1 MKETGKKFKYS
12 VGTMIEVPRG
22 ALTADEIAQTAEFF
36 SFGTNDLT
44 QTCLG
49 MSRDDSGSFLP
60 AYQQA
65 EIIKTNPFA
74 SIDVTGVG
82 QLMQIGVEQRP
93 QHQARPEN
101 RHLRRTRR
109 RSNVDSLLPQDRP
122 ELRQL
127 LPLPRPHRPPRRC
140 PSSPGEVTKRDCIR
154 IDLRDLLF
162 SYSMLPAI

>member
-44 QTCLG
+44 QMSLG

-60 AYQQA
+60 AYQQP

-82 QLMQIGVEQRP
+82 QLMKIGRRQGPRD
-93 QHQARPEN
+93 A
-101 RHLRRTRR
+101 RRT
-109 RSNVDSLLPQDRP
+109 
-122 ELRQL
+122 
-127 LPLPRPHRPPRRC
+127 
-140 PSSPGEVTKRDCIR
+140 
-154 IDLRDLLF
+154 
-162 SYSMLPAI
+162 